1 MRRRCQETSHL
12 TSVPTF
18 CSDHKIRA
26 KHSQVS
32 GTEGQWTSGQGSSAE
47 PESIQGVCCSG
58 PVGRAGP
65 RIWTKPNRRGIS
77 LVFPDRPD
85 LLTLLVYMQDVRAAV
100 SSSEDTGDLTAP
112 SFFQRTTSKK
122 HAKIQ
127 IFTKTRHKKLLE
139 TQTFSSNATIE

>member
-18 CSDHKIRA
+18 CSDHRIRA
-26 KHSQVS
+26 SHSQVS
-32 GTEGQWTSGQGSSAE
+32 GTEEWKSGQGSSAE
-47 PESIQGVCCSG
+47 PDMIQVICCSG

-65 RIWTKPNRRGIS
+65 RGRQSAGLELNHHRCGIS
-77 LVFPDRPD
+77 LVSPDRRD
-85 LLTLLVYMQDVRAAV
+85 LLTLLVYVQDVRAAL

-122 HAKIQ
+122 HANIQ
-127 IFTKTRHKKLLE
+127 IFNRMHHKKNCWR
-139 TQTFSSNATIE
+139 Q